1 MAGSDEMH
9 DGFLGSLQKA
19 IEVEERGGSGD
30 RGREVQVLLSSGDV
44 LLRTYRRAD
53 EKIAKAFGDQ
63 SALTVLQKN
72 HEADVQSLKDVLL
85 AGKRI
90 AAGELE
96 GVEQRARAKELVG
109 KKDVLEQAK
118 GIFGELKKVEGDG
131 LDKSLANVERGV
143 RRMVKGMDMEM

>member
-1 MAGSDEMH
+1 M
-9 DGFLGSLQKA
+9 
-19 IEVEERGGSGD
+19 
-30 RGREVQVLLSSGDV
+30 LLSK
-44 LLRTYRRAD
+44 AD

-143 RRMVKGMDMEM
+143 RRMVKGMDIDPSMEFEAPQFVDFDNLEDHEEEVDAWFGI